1 MTPVWLWWADG
12 ASSGCRG
19 ISGDREAA
27 RRVAA
32 GRLLSGD
39 ATAATVAAAMTDA
52 GQRTLVEGYYVI
64 GRWKAKV
71 GPGGRVWWVPVKAGG
86 GRPGGLS
93 KAPRPARRPRS
104 GRVGP
109 RASPRAGVKTGG
121 GAPAL
126 FTRGRG
132 ENPPMDET
140 SGTCDRAVSAGV
152 SPSELA
158 LMRQSAARLSPAE
171 GATATAPD
179 PFAALALPFTPAPP
193 GRQELWHKPQG
204 MSHYCL

>member
-1 MTPVWLWWADG
+1 
-12 ASSGCRG
+12 
-19 ISGDREAA
+19 
-27 RRVAA
+27 
-32 GRLLSGD
+32 
-39 ATAATVAAAMTDA
+39 
-52 GQRTLVEGYYVI
+52 
-64 GRWKAKV
+64 
-71 GPGGRVWWVPVKAGG
+71 
-86 GRPGGLS
+86 
-93 KAPRPARRPRS
+93 
-104 GRVGP
+104 
-109 RASPRAGVKTGG
+109 
-121 GAPAL
+121 
-126 FTRGRG
+126 
-132 ENPPMDET
+132 MDET